1 MQNNLFWFDG
11 LDRTGKSSTIQF
23 LKERLIEFGREVVVV
38 ESKTILGVRIP
49 TLIGNFPDEIAY
61 MLFWQAIR
69 LQELGTIVPALEAGK
84 VVLCDR
90 GPFSQLA
97 YDWWAGLDSVFKGR
111 QDEIYFERSIK
122 PTTAYI
128 FTMPY
133 STFIERD
140 DGKTVLTEKEYNKI
154 QSSYITLGKKFAN
167 QMDIVFV
174 DGNKP
179 KDEAYNSVLEHLLVR
194 LGEENE

>member
-1 MQNNLFWFDG
+1 VTHLLFWFDG

-23 LKERLIEFGREVVVV
+23 LKGRLEELGKEVVVV

-49 TLIGNFPDEIAY
+49 ALIGNLPDEIVY

-69 LQELGTIVPALEAGK
+69 LQELTIIVPALEADK
-84 VVLCDR
+84 IVLCDR

-97 YDWWAGLDSVFKGR
+97 YDWWAGLDSTFKDR

-133 STFIERD
+133 NSFVERD
-140 DGKTVLTEKEYNKI
+140 DGKTVLTEQEYYKI
-154 QSSYITLGKKFAN
+154 QSAYVLLEHKFSD

-174 DGNKP
+174 DGSKSR
-179 KDEAYNSVLEHLLVR
+179 EEVYNFVLEELLNR
-194 LGEENE
+194 IENGGV